1 MKPRIL
7 ILSFSAIR
15 SDPRV
20 MRQVRL
26 LEGKADLTVA
36 GYGTAPD
43 ANCDFVG
50 IVRGPATAG
59 QRGIWA
65 AKLLLRAFESYVWKR
80 PEVVSGLR
88 ALTGRQFDLVIA
100 NDIAA
105 LPLALRVA
113 GDTPVLADAHE
124 YSPKEFDDRFLWRLL
139 FGRYQD
145 YLCRT
150 YLPRA
155 AAVTTVCEG
164 ISDAYRDNYGVAPE
178 VVFNAPAYQDIRPSP
193 VVPGQVRMIHHGA
206 ALRARHLE
214 LMIELMGS
222 LDTRFTLDL
231 MLVES
236 DAQYMRELR
245 ERAAPDSRIRFVY
258 PVRMED
264 IPHRINA
271 YDVGLYL
278 LPPSNF
284 NHEYALPNKLF
295 EFIQARLAIAIGPS
309 PEMARIVRGHSLGVV
324 AETFELRDMAAAL
337 SEMTETQLETFKRS
351 TEGAATQLS
360 FEQSGKVLLGRI
372 NALISPGIA
381 VQ

>member
-7 ILSFSAIR
+7 ILSFSAIH

-26 LEGKADLTVA
+26 LEGKAHLTVA
-36 GYGTAPD
+36 GYGTAPN
-43 ANCDFVG
+43 ANCEFVE
-50 IVRGPATAG
+50 IVRGPATAV

-65 AKLLLRAFESYVWKR
+65 AKLLLRAFESYIWKR

-88 ALTGRQFDLVIA
+88 ALADRQFDLIIA
-100 NDIAA
+100 NDVAA
-105 LPLALRVA
+105 LPLALKVA
-113 GDTPVLADAHE
+113 GAAPVLADAHE

-145 YLCRT
+145 YLCRA

-155 AAVTTVCEG
+155 AAVTTVCHG
-164 ISDAYRDNYGVAPE
+164 ISDAYRDNYAVAPE
-178 VVFNAPAYQDIRPSP
+178 VVLNAPAYQDIRPSP
-193 VVPGQVRMIHHGA
+193 VVPGKVRMIHHGA

-214 LMIELMGS
+214 LMIDLMAS
-222 LDTRFTLDL
+222 LDERFTLDL

-245 ERAAPDSRIRFVY
+245 ERASSNNRVRFVD

-264 IPHRINA
+264 IPRRINA

-284 NHEYALPNKLF
+284 NHQFALPNKLF

-309 PEMARIVRGHSLGVV
+309 PEMARIVRAHSLGVV
-324 AETFELRDMAAAL
+324 AETFELPDMAKAL
-337 SEMTETQLETFKRS
+337 STLTSTQLETFKQS
-351 TEGAATQLS
+351 TEAAATLLS
-360 FEQSGKVLLGRI
+360 FEQSGKVLLGR
-372 NALISPGIA
+372 LSVLLSPGLA
-381 VQ
+381 VE

>member
-26 LEGKADLTVA
+26 LEGKAHLTIA
-36 GYGTAPD
+36 GFGAAPD
-43 ANCDFVG
+43 ADCDFVE
-50 IVRGPATAG
+50 IVRGTATSV
-59 QRGIWA
+59 QRGLWA
-65 AKLLLRAFESYVWKR
+65 AKLLLGAFESYVWKR
-80 PEVVSGLR
+80 PEVQSGLQ
-88 ALTGRQFDLVIA
+88 ALGRRQFDLIIA
-100 NDIAA
+100 NDVAA
-105 LPLALRVA
+105 LPLALKVA
-113 GDTPVLADAHE
+113 GGAPVLADAHE

-155 AAVTTVCEG
+155 SAVTTVCEG
-164 ISDAYRDNYGVAPE
+164 IANAYRDNYRVSPE
-178 VVFNAPAYQDIRPSP
+178 VVLNAPAFRSIHPSA
-193 VVPGQVRMIHHGA
+193 VTPGQVRMVHHGA

-214 LMIELMGS
+214 LMIDLMAS
-222 LDTRFTLDL
+222 LDDRFALDL
-231 MLVES
+231 ILVES
-236 DAQYMRELR
+236 DARYMRELR
-245 ERAAPDSRIRFVY
+245 ERAASNDRIRFVQ

-264 IPHRINA
+264 IPIRINE

-278 LPPSNF
+278 LPPANF

-309 PEMARIVRGHSLGVV
+309 PEMARIVRAYSLGVV
-324 AETFELRDMAAAL
+324 AEGFEPRDMATAL
-337 SEMTETQLETFKRS
+337 SAMTDSQLTTFKRS
-351 TEGAATQLS
+351 TEKAAEQLS
-360 FEQSGKVLLGRI
+360 FEESGRVLLARI
-372 NALISPGIA
+372 NSLVGPGLS
-381 VQ
+381 VK

>member
-1 MKPRIL
+1 
-7 ILSFSAIR
+7 
-15 SDPRV
+15 

-26 LEGKADLTVA
+26 LEGRVQLTVA
-36 GYGTAPD
+36 GYGAAPN
-43 ANCDFVG
+43 ANCDFVE
-50 IVRGPATAG
+50 IVRGPATAV

-65 AKLLLRAFESYVWKR
+65 AKLVLRAFEAYIWKR
-80 PEVVSGLR
+80 PEVASGQL
-88 ALTGRQFDLVIA
+88 ALSGRQFDLVIA
-100 NDIAA
+100 NDVAA
-105 LPLALRVA
+105 LPLALKVA
-113 GDTPVLADAHE
+113 VNAPVLADAHE

-155 AAVTTVCEG
+155 AAVTTVCQG
-164 ISDAYRDNYGVAPE
+164 ISDAYSDNYGVAPE
-178 VVFNAPAYQDIRPSP
+178 VILNAPAYQDIRPSP
-193 VVPGQVRMIHHGA
+193 VVPGKVRLIHHGA

-214 LMIELMGS
+214 LMIDLMAS
-222 LDTRFTLDL
+222 LDDRFTLDL

-245 ERAAPDSRIRFVY
+245 ERAASNARVRFVE

-309 PEMARIVRGHSLGVV
+309 PEMARIVRAYSLGVV
-324 AETFELRDMAAAL
+324 AETFELRDMASAL
-337 SEMTETQLETFKRS
+337 SMVTETQIETFKRS
-351 TEGAATQLS
+351 ADNAANLLS

-372 NALISPGIA
+372 NALISPGLA
-381 VQ
+381 VE